1 MPEIFI
7 PNVSKGASPVTRVAI
22 DPITRIEGH
31 LRIEVQIEGGQV
43 ANAWSSGTMFR
54 GLEIALRGRDPRD
67 AWIYTQRICGV
78 CTTVH
83 AITSVRAVE
92 NALSISVPDNA
103 RIVRNVITGT
113 QYLQDH
119 VMHFY
124 HLHALDWVDI
134 TSALTADPTATS
146 VLQRSLSDWPNSSPS
161 YFSTVQSRLQA
172 FVNSGQLGL
181 FANGYWGHPA
191 YRLPPEVN
199 LLAVAH
205 YLEAL
210 DWQRD
215 IIKIQAILGGKNPH
229 PQTFLVGGMAT
240 PVHPTLPNA
249 INNSTIATLQGLV
262 VTARNFVEKVYL
274 PDLKAIAGF
283 YPEWT
288 QSGGGRGD
296 MLSYGEFPE
305 ASNARWLPPGIVRN
319 GNLGQVFPVDH
330 MQIVEHVAHSWYA
343 GNTPRHPWQGETQ
356 PAYAGPAAPYAL
368 ESGTIAH
375 VQQVA
380 AHWDGPYQPEYDMN
394 GDGQI
399 NVGDIQEAA
408 DSWGSPFPAPPRM
421 VSFYDKYSWIKAPRY
436 QDAPMEVGPLAR
448 MSVAYA
454 AGHPRVR
461 AVIDTTLAQMGLGP
475 AALFSTVG
483 RMLARAVETLVVGEQ
498 LPIWLGQLQTNIN
511 QNNLTIHNSTRW
523 DPSTWPADALGYGFA
538 EAPRGALG
546 HWVHIVNGQI
556 DNYQAVVPT
565 TWNGSPRDAAG
576 LRGPWEQALIGT
588 PVADPQRPVEIL
600 RTIHSFDPCMSCAV
614 HIVDEYNSE
623 LTRVQVR
630 A

>member
-1 MPEIFI
+1 M
-7 PNVSKGASPVTRVAI
+7 TRVAI

-229 PQTFLVGGMAT
+229 PQTFLVGGMAS
-240 PVHPTLPNA
+240 PVHRTLPNA
-249 INNSTIATLQGLV
+249 INNSTIATLQGFV
-262 VTARNFVEKVYL
+262 VTARNFVEEVYL

-305 ASNARWLPPGIVRN
+305 ASNARWLSPGIVRN

-368 ESGTIAH
+368 ESGNIAH

-448 MSVAYA
+448 MAVAYA

-461 AVIDTTLAQMGLGP
+461 AVIDTTLAQMSLGP

-614 HIVDEYNSE
+614 HIVDEHNSE

-630 A
+630 G

>member
-1 MPEIFI
+1 M
-7 PNVSKGASPVTRVAI
+7 
-22 DPITRIEGH
+22 
-31 LRIEVQIEGGQV
+31 
-43 ANAWSSGTMFR
+43 
-54 GLEIALRGRDPRD
+54 
-67 AWIYTQRICGV
+67 
-78 CTTVH
+78 
-83 AITSVRAVE
+83 
-92 NALSISVPDNA
+92 
-103 RIVRNVITGT
+103 
-113 QYLQDH
+113 
-119 VMHFY
+119 
-124 HLHALDWVDI
+124 
-134 TSALTADPTATS
+134 
-146 VLQRSLSDWPNSSPS
+146 
-161 YFSTVQSRLQA
+161 
-172 FVNSGQLGL
+172 

-191 YRLPPEVN
+191 YKLPPEVN

-319 GNLGQVFPVDH
+319 GNLSQVFPVDH

-368 ESGTIAH
+368 ESGTVAH

-436 QDAPMEVGPLAR
+436 LDAPMEVGPLTR
-448 MSVAYA
+448 MAVAYA
-454 AGHPRVR
+454 AGHPENTRRHRHDVGADGPGVGSAFLDDR
-461 AVIDTTLAQMGLGP
+461 AHARSAQSKLWWSASNCPSGWGSCRPTSIKTISRSTTAPDGIQAP
-475 AALFSTVG
+475 
-483 RMLARAVETLVVGEQ
+483 
-498 LPIWLGQLQTNIN
+498 GQL
-511 QNNLTIHNSTRW
+511 IHSGMALPKPREARWVTGCTSSTAR
-523 DPSTWPADALGYGFA
+523 ST
-538 EAPRGALG
+538 
-546 HWVHIVNGQI
+546 
-556 DNYQAVVPT
+556 T
-565 TWNGSPRDAAG
+565 TRPWCRPPGTARHAM
-576 LRGPWEQALIGT
+576 LRGC
-588 PVADPQRPVEIL
+588 ADHGSR
-600 RTIHSFDPCMSCAV
+600 R
-614 HIVDEYNSE
+614 
-623 LTRVQVR
+623 
-630 A
+630 